1 MRKTFYKVLN
11 FPSNN
16 VLAIKK
22 EPFIQLEQDLKLDEI
37 IKNIKNQQLN
47 VEKREKSDSQREF
60 LCFRFV
66 GGTFMLFKPH
76 QMQFKDII
84 SNEYHHH

>member
-22 EPFIQLEQDLKLDEI
+22 QPFIQLEQDLKLDEI
-37 IKNIKNQQLN
+37 IKNIK
-47 VEKREKSDSQREF
+47 KSTIKCGKVRKVRQSERIS
-60 LCFRFV
+60 
-66 GGTFMLFKPH
+66 ML
-76 QMQFKDII
+76 
-84 SNEYHHH
+84 

>member
-22 EPFIQLEQDLKLDEI
+22 QPFIQLEQDLKLDEI

-47 VEKREKSDSQREF
+47 VEKREKVRQSEKISMLQI
-60 LCFRFV
+60 C

-84 SNEYHHH
+84 SNE

>member
-22 EPFIQLEQDLKLDEI
+22 QPFIQLEQDLKLYEI

-66 GGTFMLFKPH
+66 EVHLCFFKPH

-84 SNEYHHH
+84 SNE

>member
-22 EPFIQLEQDLKLDEI
+22 QPFIQLEQDLKLDEI

-47 VEKREKSDSQREF
+47 VEKREKVRQSEKISMLQI
-60 LCFRFV
+60 C

-76 QMQFKDII
+76 QMQFKDMI
-84 SNEYHHH
+84 SNE

>member
-22 EPFIQLEQDLKLDEI
+22 QPFIQLEQDLKLYEI

-47 VEKREKSDSQREF
+47 VEKREKVRQSEKISMLQI
-60 LCFRFV
+60 C

-84 SNEYHHH
+84 SNE

>member
-22 EPFIQLEQDLKLDEI
+22 QPFIQLEQDLKLDEI

-47 VEKREKSDSQREF
+47 VEKSDSQREF

-66 GGTFMLFKPH
+66 EVHLCFLSLTKCSLKT
-76 QMQFKDII
+76 
-84 SNEYHHH
+84 